1 MPTPQR
7 TINRVLARRVIHQ
20 GREYG
25 LSLVE
30 IKGREVRISHFET
43 ETASTVYYN
52 GTLRILRQGAVN
64 NEDWCR
70 DGDEPLLIEE

>member
-1 MPTPQR
+1 MPTPQN
-7 TINRVLARRVIHQ
+7 TIKKILARRVIHR

-30 IKGREVRISHFET
+30 INGCDVKVSPFEA

-52 GTLRILRQGAVN
+52 GTLRIL
-64 NEDWCR
+64 C
-70 DGDEPLLIEE
+70 DGDKPLLIEE